1 MADKIKKIIT
11 EKILVEKYIVWAYII
26 VFFVDN
32 YTELFFHVFLREA
45 LGVVY
50 LWTLFLYVYHSI
62 CTKKYFKGRY
72 YIAAQLFLLC
82 NIVLSFIYKENFRF
96 SILQDFASLVFF
108 LFPCYGA
115 VSEVY
120 TERKPDFE
128 KILFVFE
135 QIVFYTSLFSIVM
148 MIANS
153 SLSQIGMEGY
163 SETRAFYRT
172 LYHSYNDI
180 CFMAYTAL
188 MISLYFIHNRE
199 TLKWNGLFNSKNVI
213 LHSLN
218 IIVEFFLLYLI
229 QTRAV
234 ILGAGVSILFI
245 CLYKVKEMF
254 HIKTRTILI
263 FGTISFIVF
272 LYIFAFS
279 KYGTSRN
286 FYYYLLRNGKSS
298 IFDLSY
304 NEYEV
309 MLSSLLSGRFEL
321 WGKSIE
327 LILLSPI
334 IGWGLKSTGFT
345 TPALPE
351 RLQNTHNLFLNS
363 LLYTGIVGTIL
374 LAAIIWVVFYEA
386 TKKTSKETLSL
397 VAFLYGMLMCS
408 MFEPCILYN
417 WRAAS
422 VIFWVIA
429 GYLSDDI
436 KQQITTGR
444 LLKH

>member
-180 CFMAYTAL
+180 CFR
-188 MISLYFIHNRE
+188 H
-199 TLKWNGLFNSKNVI
+199 
-213 LHSLN
+213 
-218 IIVEFFLLYLI
+218 
-229 QTRAV
+229 
-234 ILGAGVSILFI
+234 
-245 CLYKVKEMF
+245 
-254 HIKTRTILI
+254 
-263 FGTISFIVF
+263 
-272 LYIFAFS
+272 
-279 KYGTSRN
+279 RN
-286 FYYYLLRNGKSS
+286 P
-298 IFDLSY
+298 
-304 NEYEV
+304 
-309 MLSSLLSGRFEL
+309 SLLKF
-321 WGKSIE
+321 
-327 LILLSPI
+327 
-334 IGWGLKSTGFT
+334 
-345 TPALPE
+345 
-351 RLQNTHNLFLNS
+351 
-363 LLYTGIVGTIL
+363 
-374 LAAIIWVVFYEA
+374 
-386 TKKTSKETLSL
+386 
-397 VAFLYGMLMCS
+397 
-408 MFEPCILYN
+408 
-417 WRAAS
+417 
-422 VIFWVIA
+422 
-429 GYLSDDI
+429 
-436 KQQITTGR
+436 
-444 LLKH
+444 